1 MGRGKGGF
9 GLGKK
14 AAAVTLPPPR
24 ARRSPERKA
33 AEPVSQPA
41 AAQGAAPE
49 RAEQPSVP
57 AVRAVPSVPSVP
69 AVRAVPAVPSVPA
82 VRAVPAVPK
91 KQLRQLCALVFGK
104 EWWQHDDKAE
114 RLKTAKELL
123 GCASASVADAALRW
137 KQRIAAEP
145 SKRARVE
152 EGSVAQPAAG
162 FEAGEPPNGVPAKR
176 SRLTVD

>member
-57 AVRAVPSVPSVP
+57 AVRAVPS
-69 AVRAVPAVPSVPA
+69 VPSVPA